1 MSQTQPVGGAGF
13 TPMQQDGSPS
23 SSPVRP
29 ELLGFAFH
37 LAWLCLFMYNVV
49 PGFAGR
55 EEGDYNAL
63 DPVYF
68 YSMVSLVVVLAFGI
82 WKTHAFMAFAR
93 SRAGCYAAPVV
104 CSVGT
109 LFYALC
115 TIGIVPGVL
124 VNGLVL
130 TGGIMTGATSAVMA
144 AHWASVFGK
153 ARARAVITNFTL
165 ILAAVLVAC
174 LAVSYLFPTMALMLA
189 TLLPLA
195 SGASLIYADNHG
207 AGMSTKHG
215 ANEGPGRRHTRKAY
229 AILIVA
235 VGLLGLSTGCLP
247 LLSNAEVRFE
257 QIFYSASSVIVLAA
271 VGWIMLK
278 EDRSTFLPLFVVP
291 LLVLVVFAL
300 PYVRFASQDASGL
313 FYTTG
318 NASIELM
325 LVFEAVLFALLFDFS
340 CARTFMIARVTMALS
355 DMAGWL
361 LAGAIVDTWGT
372 GAAMQVAATALLA
385 GSEVVIGA
393 LVVTYLLLRKKN
405 GTGPELNT
413 RAAGVEGDE
422 GASARDMTLTGNA
435 MSLIAQ
441 GSGMQAGGATFSQAH
456 LNTVAG
462 GNASEEQVG
471 QASACVGL
479 AAERYN
485 LSPRETDVL
494 RLLAAGDSTA
504 QIQDKLCIAP
514 GTFNYHMR
522 NIYSKLGVHSR
533 QELLVFIY
541 SQTKQ

>member
-1 MSQTQPVGGAGF
+1 MSQTQPVGDAGF
-13 TPMQQDGSPS
+13 TPMQQGGSPS
-23 SSPVRP
+23 SPPVRP

-68 YSMVSLVVVLAFGI
+68 YSMVSLVIVLAFGI

-165 ILAAVLVAC
+165 ILATVLVAC
-174 LAVSYLFPTMALMLA
+174 LTVSYLFPTMALMLA

-207 AGMSTKHG
+207 TGMGTKHG
-215 ANEGPGRRHTRKAY
+215 ADEGPSRRHTRKAY

-257 QIFYSASSVIVLAA
+257 QIFYSASSVIVLAT
-271 VGWIMLK
+271 VGWIMFK
-278 EDRSTFLPLFVVP
+278 EDRPAFFPLFVVP

-355 DMAGWL
+355 DMAGWF
-361 LAGAIVDTWGT
+361 LAGVIVDIWGT

-405 GTGPELNT
+405 DTGPELNT
-413 RAAGVEGDE
+413 RAAGVERDE
-422 GASARDMTLTGNA
+422 GTSTGGVALTGNTENPTA
-435 MSLIAQ
+435 HGI
-441 GSGMQAGGATFSQAH
+441 GMQVGRATISQAH
-456 LNTVAG
+456 SSMATGENAG
-462 GNASEEQVG
+462 GERGDHAAAAV
-471 QASACVGL
+471 AL
-479 AAERYN
+479 AVERHG
-485 LSPRETDVL
+485 LSPREADVL
-494 RLLAAGDSTA
+494 KLLVAGDSTA
-504 QIQDKLCIAP
+504 QIQDRLCIAP

-522 NIYSKLGVHSR
+522 NIYAKLGVHSR
-533 QELLVFIY
+533 QELLVSIY
-541 SQTKQ
+541 NQAKQ